1 MGSAEILVILLILFA
16 VPAGSAIGALI
27 LWGLARGLGK
37 IENATFLNSWGL
49 YWIISLANLVI
60 SLVVGGIG
68 FFIMY
73 SIADNMHYRD
83 AETFAIIFSI
93 IFYIVL
99 YALTFFVT
107 LAITK
112 SFWKCTMRQSFM
124 THLVPLILSI
134 VFMLIGFLLIAT
146 AASDYYRYF

>member
-1 MGSAEILVILLILFA
+1 MDLVLAILLILFA
-16 VPAGSAIGALI
+16 AVAGSAIGALI

-49 YWIISLANLVI
+49 YWIISLVNGVI
-60 SLVVGGIG
+60 SLILGGIG

-83 AETFAIIFSI
+83 AETFVIIFSV
-93 IFYIVL
+93 IFYIIL
-99 YALTFFVT
+99 YALNFFVT
-107 LAITK
+107 LSITK

-124 THLVPLILSI
+124 THLVPLILMI
-134 VFMLIGFLLIAT
+134 VFTLIGFLLMVTAT
-146 AASDYYRYF
+146 NYRF